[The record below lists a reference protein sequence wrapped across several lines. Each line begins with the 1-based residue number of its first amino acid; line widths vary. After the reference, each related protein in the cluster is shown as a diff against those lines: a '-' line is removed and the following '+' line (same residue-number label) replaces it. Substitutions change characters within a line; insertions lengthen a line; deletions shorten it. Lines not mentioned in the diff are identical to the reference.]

1 MIVSNSAPRRHARAP
16 MALLVLSISASC
28 GGSAPAGTGVD
39 RTPSPAPVGED
50 QGEGSHLA
58 APLAGLPPL
67 AAPRPGGSFRVVE
80 PRPALADPRGAVAV
94 RARAQLVGRSDG
106 RASVDFP
113 LVHTRVSARV
123 AGNLARVEV
132 VQRWE
137 NPSDQRL
144 EATYAFPLPEDAA
157 VTDMTFQIGRRVVQ
171 GEIRR
176 RDDARAAFESARR
189 EGRSAALTEQERP
202 NLFTQSLAN
211 VPPRETVF
219 VVLRYV
225 QQVPFRDGRY
235 TFVFPTTV
243 GPRYEPGAP
252 SSSSPSSSSS
262 PYSSPSPY
270 SSSSPSPSSNTTT
283 PSAFAASGAHALDL
297 LLRLEPGDAF
307 DDVAARSH
315 RLVTGLDGSGARLVG
330 LDEGEGVPDRDVVV
344 SWRPAALE
352 PEARALVEREAG
364 EDWLLLFAQP
374 PAQVPAAMVRP
385 REVVFLLDKSG
396 SMMGHPIDIAK
407 AVIGR
412 ALHALGPD
420 DTFQIVAFD
429 GSATAMTPAPLP
441 GSAANVALAETWL
454 AGLRGGGGT
463 EMLAGIRATL
473 RASSDPSRL
482 RLLVFLTDGFIG
494 NEPEVIEAVARERGA
509 TRVFGFGIGSSV
521 NRYLVEG
528 VARAG
533 RGAAEVVGPRDDA
546 DAAVARMFARLDRPV
561 LTDLEVSFQGGRVE
575 DLVPGSLPDLFAGQ
589 PLTVAGRLR
598 GPAPSAV
605 VLRGRL
611 GGAPWSRRVAIASAG
626 TAPGAGPVAG
636 TLWARRSVEELLHRR
651 PTSPTPAEV
660 EAATA
665 LGLRF
670 HLVTPYTSFVAVERE
685 LLADPRLA
693 LASAVAPNLLPEG
706 VSPEGIF
713 GPATIQVLPKRVKP
727 GDPELWIAAAPTA
740 RWVAVKL
747 PFEESPRAAV
757 KDGKGWA
764 LRFLVPPTVKDGS
777 YRAEVT
783 ILHADGREELRTAE
797 IRVDTSAAAVAVLS
811 APSSVEPGGR
821 IELRMK
827 AALPLGR
834 VPALAGRPGGL
845 AAALKSEMELK
856 DVLVRAPWGE
866 VATARQEGALG
877 LWVATLDV
885 PADAAPG
892 PAALEI
898 AASDGA
904 GNVTRRTLEVK
915 VAAGAG
921 SIAFPPLPAI
931 LAGVLLLDV
940 AVLGMALLL
949 VRGGTWRMRGPAPLP
964 APAARP
970 HPSPREAGRGPG

>member
-1 MIVSNSAPRRHARAP
+1 
-16 MALLVLSISASC
+16 
-28 GGSAPAGTGVD
+28 
-39 RTPSPAPVGED
+39 
-50 QGEGSHLA
+50 
-58 APLAGLPPL
+58 
-67 AAPRPGGSFRVVE
+67 
-80 PRPALADPRGAVAV
+80 
-94 RARAQLVGRSDG
+94 
-106 RASVDFP
+106 
-113 LVHTRVSARV
+113 RVSARI
-123 AGNLARVEV
+123 AGDLARVEV

-157 VTDMTFQIGRRVVQ
+157 VTDMTFQIGKRVVQ

-176 RDDARAAFESARR
+176 REEARQAFEAARR
-189 EGRSAALTEQERP
+189 EGRTAALTEQERP

-225 QQVPFRDGRY
+225 HQVPFRDGRY

-243 GPRYEPGAP
+243 GPRYEPAATASL
-252 SSSSPSSSSS
+252 SSIATEVVHPERSDATASRSRRASTSPSS
-262 PYSSPSPY
+262 
-270 SSSSPSPSSNTTT
+270 
-283 PSAFAASGAHALDL
+283 FALGGAHALDL

-315 RLVTGLDGSGARLVG
+315 RLVTGLDGSGVRLVG
-330 LDEGEGVPDRDVVV
+330 LDEGEGVPDRDVVI
-344 SWRPAALE
+344 SWRPAGAE
-352 PEARALVEREAG
+352 PQARALVEREAG
-364 EDWLLLFAQP
+364 DDWVLLFAQP
-374 PAQVPAAMVRP
+374 PADVAPAMVRP

-396 SMMGHPIDIAK
+396 SMMGRPIGIAK
-407 AVIGR
+407 TVIAR
-412 ALHALGPD
+412 ALRALGPD
-420 DTFQIVAFD
+420 DTFQIIAFD
-429 GSATAMTPAPLP
+429 GSTQAMTAAPLP
-441 GSAANVALAETWL
+441 GNAATVAQADAWL
-454 AGLRGGGGT
+454 AGLRGGGT
-463 EMLAGIRATL
+463 EMLPGIRAAL

-482 RLLVFLTDGFIG
+482 RLVVFLTDGFIG
-494 NEPEVIEAVARERGA
+494 NEPEVIEAVARGRGA

-521 NRYLVEG
+521 NRYLIEG

-533 RGAAEVVGPRDDA
+533 RGAAEIVGPRDDA
-546 DAAVARMFARLDRPV
+546 DAAVARMFSRLDRPV
-561 LTDLEVSFQGGRVE
+561 LTDLEIAFEGGRVE
-575 DLVPGSLPDLFAGQ
+575 DLTPAQLPDLFAGQ

-598 GPAPSAV
+598 GPTPSAV

-611 GGAPWSRRVAIASAG
+611 GGAAWSRRIPIASAVTG
-626 TAPGAGPVAG
+626 PGAGPVAG
-636 TLWARRSVEELLHRR
+636 TLWARRSVEEILHRR

-660 EAATA
+660 EAATM

-706 VSPEGIF
+706 VSAEGIF

-727 GDPELWIAAAPTA
+727 GDPELWVAAAPSA
-740 RWVAVKL
+740 RWVSVKL

-764 LRFLVPPTVKDGS
+764 LRFLVPPTVKDGT
-777 YRAEVT
+777 YQAEVT
-783 ILHADGREELRTAE
+783 ILHADGREELRTAD

-811 APSSVEPGGR
+811 APSSVEAGGR

-834 VPALAGRPGGL
+834 IPALARRPGGL
-845 AAALKSEMELK
+845 ASALKSEMELK

-866 VATARQEGALG
+866 VATARQEGGLG
-877 LWVATLDV
+877 VWTATLDV

-892 PAALEI
+892 PATLEI

-904 GNVTRRTLEVK
+904 GNVT
-915 VAAGAG
+915 
-921 SIAFPPLPAI
+921 
-931 LAGVLLLDV
+931 
-940 AVLGMALLL
+940 
-949 VRGGTWRMRGPAPLP
+949 
-964 APAARP
+964 
-970 HPSPREAGRGPG
+970 